1 MGCTIP
7 AAASTK
13 PTQKRRPGTVA
24 TVEEE
29 MECNAIRESDDEGN
43 NMETDEVDQSIA
55 PETSSPEK
63 KDEPKSVINE
73 EEQKLEHAG
82 KHMSGE
88 YECSDDEPDVTDDFG
103 DDKEESTRKKLA
115 NLLGVTLDEK
125 PKETSIAPETSSP

>member
-1 MGCTIP
+1 
-7 AAASTK
+7 
-13 PTQKRRPGTVA
+13 
-24 TVEEE
+24 
-29 MECNAIRESDDEGN
+29 MEAIRQG
-43 NMETDEVDQSIA
+43 VRWI
-55 PETSSPEK
+55 
-63 KDEPKSVINE
+63 E

-125 PKETSIAPETSSP
+125 PKETTIKDQMEATKWEDLHYTHQSRASNSTWQGGPT